1 METPG
6 ARAERGGRTLL
17 HALSGEFIGVS
28 RQPLHAR
35 ARGGARWKAGA
46 AEFKC
51 ESSRLGGGRG
61 GRFPLTD
68 KFKKS

>member
-28 RQPLHAR
+28 WQSLHAR
-35 ARGGARWKAGA
+35 ARWQAGA
-46 AEFKC
+46 AEFKYG
-51 ESSRLGGGRG
+51 SSRLGGGRG